1 MTPAAEL
8 FEPLPIQAVGA
19 RLRAARFAADPAAP
33 PRGVC
38 VLLNGQTEFI
48 EKYFEVIDE
57 LRGRGFAVATLD
69 WRGQGG
75 SLRVLDDPL
84 KGFVTDFA
92 EYDEDL
98 ETLMNWI
105 VTPMLQE
112 AQARLPRVPPGTGGG
127 GFGRLEKAPVELFP
141 PEPERVS
148 AKETEGVNLI
158 AVAHSMGAHNLLRYL
173 ARKPDAFARVVL
185 STPMIAVSLRGT
197 AEWLARAVTFAKN
210 RFGRGGGWV
219 WGMEDRDPLGMAFE
233 KQIVTSDPVRFGH
246 VQSLLQANPDI
257 RLAGAT
263 WSWLGAAFRSMDWL
277 SAPGRAESITTRALL
292 IGAGKD
298 RIVLTPATEKFA
310 ARMPHAEY
318 LRIDGAEHEILME
331 RDSFRRQ
338 WWAAFDR
345 FMAQQKAPAD

>member
-1 MTPAAEL
+1 MIPAADI

-19 RLRAARFAADPAAP
+19 RLRAARFAADPAMP
-33 PRGVC
+33 SRGVC

-75 SLRVLDDPL
+75 SMRVLDDPL

-105 VTPMLQE
+105 VTPMVE
-112 AQARLPRVPPGTGGG
+112 KIGKPP
-127 GFGRLEKAPVELFP
+127 
-141 PEPERVS
+141 
-148 AKETEGVNLI
+148 I

-173 ARKPDAFARVVL
+173 TRKPDAFSRVVL

-197 AEWLARAVTFAKN
+197 AEWLARSVTFAKS
-210 RFGRGGGWV
+210 RFGRGGEWV

-246 VQSLLQANPDI
+246 VQSLLRANPDI

-263 WSWLGAAFRSMDWL
+263 WSWLAAAFRSMDWL
-277 SAPGRAESITTRALL
+277 RAPGRAESITTRALL
-292 IGAGKD
+292 VGAGKD

-310 ARMPHAEY
+310 ARMPHADY
-318 LRIDGAEHEILME
+318 VRIEGAEHEILME
-331 RDSFRRQ
+331 RDPFRDE
-338 WWAAFDR
+338 WWGAFDR

>member
-1 MTPAAEL
+1 MIPAADI

-19 RLRAARFAADPAAP
+19 RLRAARFAADPAVP

-57 LRGRGFAVATLD
+57 LRGRGFAVATFD

-75 SLRVLDDPL
+75 SMRVLDDPL

-105 VTPMLQE
+105 VSPM
-112 AQARLPRVPPGTGGG
+112 V
-127 GFGRLEKAPVELFP
+127 EKAGRP
-141 PEPERVS
+141 P
-148 AKETEGVNLI
+148 I

-173 ARKPDAFARVVL
+173 TRKPDAFSSVVL
-185 STPMIAVSLRGT
+185 NAPMIAVSLRGT
-197 AEWLARAVTFAKN
+197 AEWLARSVTFGKTKL
-210 RFGRGGGWV
+210 GRGGEWV
-219 WGMEDRDPLGMAFE
+219 WGMEKRDPLGMAFE
-233 KQIVTSDPVRFGH
+233 KQLVTSDPVRFGR
-246 VQSLLQANPDI
+246 VQAFLRDNPDL

-263 WSWLGAAFRSMDWL
+263 WSWLAAAFRSMDWL
-277 SAPGRAESITTRALL
+277 RAPGRAEGIATPALL

-298 RIVLTPATEKFA
+298 RIVLTAATEKFA
-310 ARMPHAEY
+310 ARMPHATY
-318 LRIDGAEHEILME
+318 VRIEGAEHEILME
-331 RDSFRRQ
+331 QDHLRQQ
-338 WWAAFDR
+338 WWAAFDN
-345 FMAQQKAPAD
+345 FIGKGKTPAE